1 MSHIISLAYC
11 SLLESL
17 KHIRMDNI
25 ISYFN
30 GERIQCIIGL
40 IISLIFI
47 SASVYFLFQAKS
59 FLKGFAYTAIP
70 LSMLLITICAGVI
83 LRTPS
88 DIKRVTTIAT
98 SPDKIK
104 TEEIPRMNKVMRNFA
119 IIKKVEIGIA
129 VLGVILILVFKNN
142 DLIRGV
148 ATALIIEGLI
158 LLLFDHIAEL
168 RGHSYLDLL
177 TSNLFKD

>member
-1 MSHIISLAYC
+1 
-11 SLLESL
+11 
-17 KHIRMDNI
+17 MDNI

-47 SASVYFLFQAKS
+47 SFSIYFLFQAKP

-70 LSMLLITICAGVI
+70 LSLLLIAICVGVI

-88 DIKRVTTIAT
+88 DIKRVTSIAT
-98 SPDKIK
+98 SPGKIK
-104 TEEIPRMNKVMRNFA
+104 TDEIPRMDKVMSNFA
-119 IIKKVEIGIA
+119 MIKKVEIGIA

-142 DLIRGV
+142 DLIRGI

-158 LLLFDHIAEL
+158 LFLFDHIAESK
-168 RGHSYLDLL
+168 GQNYLDFLASDIL
-177 TSNLFKD
+177 KDR